1 MYNSRDMNVF
11 KYMGKNRLNDATLV
25 KEGVWICF
33 SKPETFND
41 AFECTGCFLNLPT
54 DDFVDDYFKK
64 VPYAYES
71 SIAHYWFRDRQTP
84 PSYIAER
91 LQMEFWNRKFVGRN
105 LWIGCFA
112 DEDALRS
119 DPGAD
124 ALMWAHYASN
134 STGFRLTIDLD
145 GLFDV
150 APDYVTYSKTPPVQD
165 LSKLDAIRDLEGFVN
180 KCLTT
185 KQESWRYEHE
195 RRIILNSSTELT
207 LKLEKRYINDN
218 KGMLVLIPLKHIKM
232 LTLGYEA
239 FHDQE
244 LRDRFYAEAN
254 RLIQLGWSPSIFNI
268 ANRNHNIYG
277 FSDTAL
283 PRNNILLDRQE

>member
-1 MYNSRDMNVF
+1 MKVF
-11 KYMGKNRLNDATLV
+11 KYMKNNRLNDATLV

-41 AFECTGCFLNLPT
+41 AFECTGCFIGVPT
-54 DDFVDDYFKK
+54 ADFVDDYFKN
-64 VPYAYES
+64 VPYAYEIC
-71 SIAHYWFRDRQTP
+71 IAHNQFGRHQTA

-91 LQMEFWNRKFVGRN
+91 LQMEFWDRKFVGRN

-112 DEDALRS
+112 DEKSLRS

-134 STGFRLTIDLD
+134 STGFRLTLDLD

-150 APDYVTYSKTPPVQD
+150 SPDSVTYSRMPPIQD
-165 LSKLDAIRDLEGFVN
+165 LSELHAIRDLEGFVN
-180 KCLTT
+180 KCLAT
-185 KQESWRYEHE
+185 KQESWHYEHE
-195 RRIILNSSTELT
+195 RRIILNSSAELT

-232 LTLGYEA
+232 LTLGFEA
-239 FHDQE
+239 FHDRD
-244 LRDRFYAEAN
+244 LRDKFYAEAD
-254 RLIQLGWSPSIFNI
+254 RLIHLGWPPSIFNL

-283 PRNNILLDRQE
+283 PRNNILLEPQS